1 MMSPRLMWAIGVEGD
16 KYRPH
21 DENEECGDEN
31 CVAITA
37 DEVQKMYASQDFKL
51 DGRSLY
57 TLLYVAT
64 VNLAD
69 PNTTYSGITRKELE
83 AAVLN
88 TKQVLETLGYAVPV
102 AVRVT

>member
-1 MMSPRLMWAIGVEGD
+1 MKILMWAIGVEGD

-21 DENEECGDEN
+21 EMNEECGDEG
-31 CVAITA
+31 CQVITA
-37 DEVQKMYASQDFKL
+37 DEVQAMYSSQDSKL

-69 PNTTYSGITRKELE
+69 PNTTFSGIKRAELE

-88 TKQVLETLGYAVPV
+88 TKQILETLGYVVPV
-102 AVRVT
+102 VVRIT

>member
-1 MMSPRLMWAIGVEGD
+1 MSMPLMWAIGVEGD

-21 DENEECGDEN
+21 EMNEECDDEG
-31 CVAITA
+31 CQFITA
-37 DEVQKMYASQDFKL
+37 DEVQKMYASQDSKL

-69 PNTTYSGITRKELE
+69 PNITFKGITQAEL
-83 AAVLN
+83 ASAVRN